1 MTHTPPTLPFNLQV
15 KCSMDKQNEPNN
27 LFYNKNS
34 KQCIYIKRS
43 AIEFWIIYSMIQIKF
58 RSRFTAIVKPL
69 SVLHGEDPLLGT
81 ILRSMSSV
89 PVRSANGTGVP
100 SQDGASQLPLIVLEV
115 V

>member
-1 MTHTPPTLPFNLQV
+1 MNQTTYFTTKTV
-15 KCSMDKQNEPNN
+15 S
-27 LFYNKNS
+27 S
-34 KQCIYIKRS
+34 AYIKKRS